1 MTSRR
6 SFLKAAS
13 TGSLLATLGPRAART
28 ADLRLNEIEGR
39 IARRDFRALIKEDL
53 PTPSL
58 ILDSEIFDQ
67 NLRRMAEHSK
77 ATGLKLRPHVKIHK
91 SVDVARRQ
99 LGLGAIGLTTATI
112 AESELMSSS
121 GLKGVFWTRQPA
133 GRNNITR
140 AVALSRRDSTF
151 LLVVDYPII
160 TELQCGSYIFMDTG
174 YRKVGGK
181 SNAAVYDDFGA
192 ALTVMTT
199 VVSKRHPNQC
209 TIDAGNKALLRPT
222 DEAKGMPW
230 ITVENQGAEYGI
242 LKWKDGDRDLKL
254 GERVELYPTNLDMS
268 VNVYD
273 RIYVARGE
281 QIIDVWPIMGR
292 SGAPQR

>member
-13 TGSLLATLGPRAART
+13 TGSLLATLAPRAART
-28 ADLRLNEIEGR
+28 ADLRLNEIEAR

-140 AVALSRRDSTF
+140 AVALSKRDPTF
-151 LLVVDYPII
+151 LLVVDDPII
-160 TELQCGSYIFMDTG
+160 AEL
-174 YRKVGGK
+174 
-181 SNAAVYDDFGA
+181 
-192 ALTVMTT
+192 
-199 VVSKRHPNQC
+199 
-209 TIDAGNKALLRPT
+209 
-222 DEAKGMPW
+222 
-230 ITVENQGAEYGI
+230 
-242 LKWKDGDRDLKL
+242 
-254 GERVELYPTNLDMS
+254 
-268 VNVYD
+268 
-273 RIYVARGE
+273 VA
-281 QIIDVWPIMGR
+281 P
-292 SGAPQR
+292 